1 MGARIREQAM
11 VDIFEHMAADGR
23 ADALL
28 GAGPERAIDSY
39 RRFSTEHAGPC
50 VIVEMP
56 LLGDPSYDVLSGNY
70 QRRLQPGERL
80 ADASQVAAQAAL
92 DWAIAWKGDTPVALQ
107 FELDEAGGADQRPGI
122 HCRHRGQIDAAEAFY
137 EAIGE
142 AWRAPLYREAA
153 ERMPRE
159 WSCQYAA
166 VFPGRAGK
174 VTRMELELA
183 GEACERAAA
192 DPSYMRDCFE
202 TIGFH
207 AYDQAMLDTISELA
221 AMRPVHSLQFDILE
235 DGTLGETF
243 SLASYFESQGAA
255 TRTVFADGGTANKMC
270 TFYERLGIADDRW
283 RLIEGAL
290 VASKKAA
297 LSDQGFIS
305 VISLLL
311 PCCAKAKW
319 RGAKLLPGKFYLT
332 ASAIVDGRA

>member
-1 MGARIREQAM
+1 MGNRIHEQAM
-11 VDIFEHMAADGR
+11 ASIFEHMTADGR
-23 ADALL
+23 REALF
-28 GAGPERAIDSY
+28 GDGPEHALDSY
-39 RRFSTEHAGPC
+39 RRFSTDRAKPC
-50 VIVEMP
+50 VIVEFP
-56 LLGDPSYDVLSGNY
+56 LLSEPSYDVLSGNY
-70 QRRLQPGERL
+70 QPGLRPGDRL
-80 ADASQVAAQAAL
+80 ADDGQTTAQAAI
-92 DWAIAWKGDTPVALQ
+92 DWATAWPGKTPLELQ
-107 FELDEAGGADQRPGI
+107 FELDADGGASQRPGI

-142 AWRAPLYREAA
+142 AWRAPLYREVA